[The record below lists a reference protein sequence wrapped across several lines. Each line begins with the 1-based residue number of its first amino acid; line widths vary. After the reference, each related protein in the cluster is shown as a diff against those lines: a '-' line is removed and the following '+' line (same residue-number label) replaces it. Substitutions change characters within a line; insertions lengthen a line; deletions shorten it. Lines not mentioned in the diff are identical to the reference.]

1 MHLFHSLLA
10 LLLLAGLG
18 GAARANASVEQNA
31 PLLWRIETATP
42 QYLFGTVHIPDP
54 RVTNLHPEVEQA
66 FAESEVVLTELKLDM
81 ATMTAAAQA
90 SLLPAN
96 QSLSKMLTLAQLQQ
110 LKVELNAISG
120 MLQPGMFDRLKPW
133 AMATQLALLSIQL
146 KHPGVPALD
155 YQLAQRAEAEGKR
168 NEGLEQLHEQLG
180 IFDGLKQADQIALLQ
195 DSLNGLAKAR
205 KEGKNPMELLTQA
218 YLRGD
223 EAQLQ
228 QVMKSLE
235 GEKTPLNDRLMKA
248 LIDDRNQ
255 TMASRLAARFK
266 AKPDTRH
273 FVAVG
278 AAHLVGEKSVI
289 ALLQKQGYQIT
300 RIK

>member
-1 MHLFHSLLA
+1 MRLLHSLFA
-10 LLLLAGLG
+10 LLLLAGFG
-18 GAARANASVEQNA
+18 GATSANTEQNI

-54 RVTNLHPEVEQA
+54 RVTTLHPEVEQA
-66 FAESEVVLTELKLDM
+66 FAESEIVLTELRLDM
-81 ATMTAAAQA
+81 STMTAAAQA

-110 LKVELNAISG
+110 LKVELNAISSV
-120 MLQPGMFDRLKPW
+120 LQPGMFDRLKPW
-133 AMATQLALLSIQL
+133 AMATQLALLPIQL

-168 NEGLEQLHEQLG
+168 NEGLEQLQEQLG
-180 IFDGLKQADQIALLQ
+180 IFDGLKPAEQIALLQ

-205 KEGKNPMELLTQA
+205 KEGKDPMELLTQA

-223 EAQLQ
+223 EAGLQ

-235 GEKTPLNDRLMKA
+235 GEQTPLNDRLMKA

-255 TMASRLAARFK
+255 TMANRLAARFK

-289 ALLQKQGYQIT
+289 ALLQKQGYRVT

>member
-1 MHLFHSLLA
+1 MRLLHSLFA
-10 LLLLAGLG
+10 LLLLAGFG
-18 GAARANASVEQNA
+18 GATSANTEQNT

-54 RVTNLHPEVEQA
+54 RVTTLHPEVEQA
-66 FAESEVVLTELKLDM
+66 FAESEIVLTELRLDM
-81 ATMTAAAQA
+81 STMTAAAQA

-110 LKVELNAISG
+110 LKVELNAISSV
-120 MLQPGMFDRLKPW
+120 LQPGMFDRLKPW
-133 AMATQLALLSIQL
+133 AMATQLALLPIQL

-168 NEGLEQLHEQLG
+168 NEGLEQLQEQLG
-180 IFDGLKQADQIALLQ
+180 IFDGLKPAEQIALLQ

-205 KEGKNPMELLTQA
+205 KEGKDPMELLTQA

-223 EAQLQ
+223 EAGLQ

-235 GEKTPLNDRLMKA
+235 GEQTPLNDRLMKA

-255 TMASRLAARFK
+255 TMANRLVARFK

-289 ALLQKQGYQIT
+289 ALLQKQGYRVT
-300 RIK
+300 RIE

>member
-1 MHLFHSLLA
+1 MRLLHSLFA
-10 LLLLAGLG
+10 LLLLAGFG
-18 GAARANASVEQNA
+18 GATSANTEQNT

-54 RVTNLHPEVEQA
+54 RVTTLHPEVEQA
-66 FAESEVVLTELKLDM
+66 FAESEIVLTELRLDM
-81 ATMTAAAQA
+81 STMTAAAQA

-110 LKVELNAISG
+110 LKVELNAISSV
-120 MLQPGMFDRLKPW
+120 LQPGMFDRLKPW
-133 AMATQLALLSIQL
+133 AMATQLALLPIQL

-168 NEGLEQLHEQLG
+168 NEGLEQLQEQLG
-180 IFDGLKQADQIALLQ
+180 VFDGLKPAEQIALLQ

-205 KEGKNPMELLTQA
+205 KEGKDPMELLTQA

-223 EAQLQ
+223 EAGLQ

-235 GEKTPLNDRLMKA
+235 GEQTPLNDRLMKA

-255 TMASRLAARFK
+255 TMANRLVARFK

-289 ALLQKQGYQIT
+289 ALLQKQGYRVT

>member
-1 MHLFHSLLA
+1 MRLLHSLFA
-10 LLLLAGLG
+10 LLLLAGFG
-18 GAARANASVEQNA
+18 GATSANTEQNT

-54 RVTNLHPEVEQA
+54 RVTTLHPEVEQA
-66 FAESEVVLTELKLDM
+66 FAESEIVLTELRLDM
-81 ATMTAAAQA
+81 STMTAAAQA

-110 LKVELNAISG
+110 LKVELNAISSV
-120 MLQPGMFDRLKPW
+120 LQPGMFDRLKPW
-133 AMATQLALLSIQL
+133 AMATQLALLPIQL

-168 NEGLEQLHEQLG
+168 NEGLEQLQEQLG
-180 IFDGLKQADQIALLQ
+180 IFDGLKPAEQIALLQ

-205 KEGKNPMELLTQA
+205 KEGKDPMELLTQA

-223 EAQLQ
+223 EAGLQ

-235 GEKTPLNDRLMKA
+235 GEQTPLNDRLMKA

-255 TMASRLAARFK
+255 TMANRLVARFK

-289 ALLQKQGYQIT
+289 ALLQKQGYRVT

>member
-1 MHLFHSLLA
+1 MRLLHSLFA
-10 LLLLAGLG
+10 LLLLAGVG
-18 GAARANASVEQNA
+18 GAVRANTEQNT
-31 PLLWRIETATP
+31 PLLWRIEAATP

-54 RVTNLHPEVEQA
+54 RVTTLHPEVEQA
-66 FAESEVVLTELKLDM
+66 FAESEIVLTELKLDM
-81 ATMTAAAQA
+81 NTMTAAAQA

-110 LKVELNAISG
+110 LKVELNAISSV
-120 MLQPGMFDRLKPW
+120 LQPGMFDRLKPW
-133 AMATQLALLSIQL
+133 AMATQLALLPIQL

-168 NEGLEQLHEQLG
+168 NEGLEQLQEQLG
-180 IFDGLKQADQIALLQ
+180 IFDGLKPAEQIALLQ

-205 KEGKNPMELLTQA
+205 KEGKDPMELLTQA

-235 GEKTPLNDRLMKA
+235 GEQTPLNDRLMKA

-255 TMASRLAARFK
+255 TMANRLAARFK

-289 ALLQKQGYQIT
+289 ALLQKQGYRIT